1 MLAIDSPFTDPYLN
15 LAAEEYLLK
24 EMEDEVFFLYSDK
37 PSVIVG
43 KHQVTLAEVN
53 YLFAGENNICIARR
67 LSGGGAVFHDAGNLN
82 FTFIRNGSEGAL
94 VQFEACTAP
103 VLLALN
109 ELHIPAERGDKND
122 LLIYGKKIS
131 GNAEHV
137 YHQRTLHHG
146 TLLFDSDL
154 EHLKQVL
161 HPSGKYTHKG
171 VNSRRSEVVNI
182 ASFLS
187 NPDRDAFR
195 KFLFSFIVQHFRAV
209 IYSLTDEDK
218 RKIIELSA
226 AKFNTWEWIYAY
238 SPDYCLEKE
247 IDTIFG
253 TAHLKLSVKKGSITG
268 IKLTGTKMNKELECI
283 NKVLLNEP
291 LEEDYLRKSIPH
303 KLPSSALGTLFLS
316 LLPRLF

>member
-24 EMEDEVFFLYSDK
+24 EFTDDVFFLYADE

-53 YLFAGENNICIARR
+53 YLFTRENNIRIARR
-67 LSGGGAVFHDAGNLN
+67 LSGGGAVFHDPGNLN

-94 VQFEACTAP
+94 VQFQVCTAP
-103 VLLALN
+103 VVLALN
-109 ELHIPAERGDKND
+109 ELHIPAERGEKND
-122 LLIYGKKIS
+122 LLVFGKKIS

-154 EHLKQVL
+154 EHLKKAL
-161 HPSGKYTHKG
+161 HPSGNYTHKG
-171 VNSRRSEVVNI
+171 VISRRSEVVNI
-182 ASFLS
+182 ASFLV
-187 NPDRDAFR
+187 NPDRVAFR
-195 KFLFSFIVQHFRAV
+195 KFLFSFVVQHFRAV

-226 AKFNTWEWIYAY
+226 AKYKTWEWIYAY
-238 SPDYCLEKE
+238 SPDYYLERE
-247 IDTIFG
+247 VETPNG
-253 TAHLKLSVKKGSITG
+253 TLQIKLSVAKGYINH
-268 IKLTGTKMNKELECI
+268 IRLTGANVQKELDHI
-283 NKVLLNEP
+283 SRALQDAR
-291 LEEDYLRKSIPH
+291 LEENYLLKTIAD
-303 KLPSSALGTLFLS
+303 KLPSSLSAEVFYALLTALF
-316 LLPRLF
+316 

>member
-53 YLFAGENNICIARR
+53 YLFAGENNIRIARR
-67 LSGGGAVFHDAGNLN
+67 LSGGGAVYHDAGNLN

-195 KFLFSFIVQHFRAV
+195 KFLFSFVVQHFRAV

-238 SPDYCLEKE
+238 SPDYQLERE
-247 IDTIFG
+247 VETPYG
-253 TAHLKLSVKKGSITG
+253 TVHIKLSVAKGYINQ
-268 IKLTGTKMNKELECI
+268 IRLTGTNVQKELDLI
-283 NKVLLNEP
+283 SGALQGAR
-291 LEEDYLRKSIPH
+291 LEENYLLKTIAD
-303 KLPSSALGTLFLS
+303 KLPSSLS
-316 LLPRLF
+316 SEVFNTLLPALF